1 VTQRAN
7 APGAPEQQLEGTS
20 PRTDNNE
27 VGGGRG
33 EQAKVSVSNYLS
45 NAEPSNASFLRS
57 QKMQPQLFKATTD
70 SCNDIN
76 LKSQIPHQLAN
87 QGPAD

>member
-1 VTQRAN
+1 MKSEVLDIGAKNQAQKQQHGKIRANVVTQRGN
-7 APGAPEQQLEGTS
+7 APGAPPQQLDGTS

-57 QKMQPQLFKATTD
+57 QKMQP
-70 SCNDIN
+70 
-76 LKSQIPHQLAN
+76 
-87 QGPAD
+87 